1 MWADPLVLRVVLS
14 RTSKIYRVIGPR
26 PHSWVSSLRGDPIR
40 VRSGPMGRDGR
51 GSALILL
58 SAHHSRYETSKLDGM
73 YVVSCGRSQSN
84 ISGQT
89 MFSMT
94 P

>member
-1 MWADPLVLRVVLS
+1 
-14 RTSKIYRVIGPR
+14 
-26 PHSWVSSLRGDPIR
+26 
-40 VRSGPMGRDGR
+40 MGRDGR

-58 SAHHSRYETSKLDGM
+58 SAHHSRYETLKLDGM